1 MHQDMQ
7 QICFNALGEEN
18 VEIEMITTSEIRITC
33 LVKEEDV
40 EKSVKSLHSKF
51 ELDKD

>member
-7 QICFNALGEEN
+7 QICL
-18 VEIEMITTSEIRITC
+18 ISEIRITC

-40 EKSVKSLHSKF
+40 EKSVKSLHSMF